1 MSRAGSNERQREF
14 AKEYERL
21 CYRFRRHEVWQDFVT
36 MAACAISNAV
46 DKRHAEKREEWYL
59 QTIKKYSPEER
70 EIFPHLFALVVCG
83 MEEHP
88 DQDFLGE
95 LYMQLE
101 LGNAKNGQ
109 FFTPYDLCKCMAEI
123 TIDVQ
128 LVRDTIRRQGYVS
141 INDPACGA
149 GATLVAAAIMLR
161 EARELKGME
170 INYQQQ
176 AIFIGQ
182 DIDYTVGLMCYIQ
195 LSILGCAGYVHIGN
209 TLTDP
214 MTGHALFG
222 DGKDTTWYTPMYF
235 SDVWC
240 TRRVAENMRNV
251 FRQFEPAA
259 EAVQDSY
266 PETPGNA
273 PRSALSAQGKE
284 IPAKAPK
291 RAQAGA
297 CAATEACEKETPP
310 PEPVQRVEEPTFTI
324 STKKKNAG
332 QLMFDFG

>member
-14 AKEYERL
+14 VKQYERL
-21 CYRFRRHEVWQDFVT
+21 CYRFGRHEVWQDFVV
-36 MAACAISNAV
+36 MAACAISNTV

-59 QTIKKYSPEER
+59 QTVKKYNPEEQK
-70 EIFPHLFALVVCG
+70 IFPELFALIVAG

-109 FFTPYDLCKCMAEI
+109 FFTPYSLCKCMAEI
-123 TIDVQ
+123 ILDSELMKAQ
-128 LVRDTIRRQGYVS
+128 IKRRGYIS

-149 GATLVAAAIMLR
+149 GATLVAAAMIMKD
-161 EARELKGME
+161 KG

-176 AIFIGQ
+176 AVFVGQ

-195 LSILGCAGYVHIGN
+195 LSLLGCAGYVHIGN
-209 TLTDP
+209 TLANP
-214 MTGHALFG
+214 MTGHVLLG
-222 DGKDTTWYTPMYF
+222 DEKDTTWYTPMWF
-235 SDVWC
+235 SDPW
-240 TRRVAENMRNV
+240 TLKRMAEKVRIICGV
-251 FRQFEPAA
+251 TDVDPVEDPQE
-259 EAVQDSY
+259 E
-266 PETPGNA
+266 
-273 PRSALSAQGKE
+273 
-284 IPAKAPK
+284 
-291 RAQAGA
+291 
-297 CAATEACEKETPP
+297 PP
-310 PEPVQRVEEPTFTI
+310 PEPVQEEEPTFTI